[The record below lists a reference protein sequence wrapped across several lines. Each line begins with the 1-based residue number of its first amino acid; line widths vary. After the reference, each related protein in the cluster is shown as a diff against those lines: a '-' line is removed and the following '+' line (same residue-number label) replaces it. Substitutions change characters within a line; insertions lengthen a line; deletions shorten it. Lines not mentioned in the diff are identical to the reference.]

1 MTTNIDALGKKLHT
15 KLDAGLEQLKTMKA
29 HLDAAPKEAEDI
41 IKGKLDIVKGALEEK
56 KQAGEAARAG
66 IEALVKE
73 KVDETKASVAE
84 WKEKRDTKKLEKRA
98 ERAEKYAE
106 AIVDVALY
114 SALEAEK
121 AILAAVAARIDAEA
135 AK

>member
-1 MTTNIDALGKKLHT
+1 M
-15 KLDAGLEQLKTMKA
+15 
-29 HLDAAPKEAEDI
+29 
-41 IKGKLDIVKGALEEK
+41 
-56 KQAGEAARAG
+56 
-66 IEALVKE
+66 
-73 KVDETKASVAE
+73 DETKASVAE
-84 WKEKRDTKKLEKRA
+84 WKEKRDTKKLEKRV